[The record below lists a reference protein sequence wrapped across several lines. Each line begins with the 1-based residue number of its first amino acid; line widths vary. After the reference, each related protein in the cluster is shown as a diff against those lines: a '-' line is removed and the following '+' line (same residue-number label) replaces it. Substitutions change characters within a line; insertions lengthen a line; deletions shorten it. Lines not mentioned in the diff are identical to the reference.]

1 MSDEKKRE
9 RWKSEVGESFSP
21 EDLVRMVSRRT
32 GFTNADV
39 QVVIRATF
47 DIIEEILCSGN
58 SVNLGHIKFGNTLK
72 RLAPFYSKIF
82 DAQIPARYSL
92 KPKVF
97 FTQSII
103 KQFKKYTDQLEI
115 NKEWIML
122 KSTLKRVDYKNK
134 EKGDKDDE

>member
-9 RWKSEVGESFSP
+9 RWKSEIGDNFSP
-21 EDLVRMVSRRT
+21 EDLVKMVSRRT

-39 QVVIRATF
+39 QVVVRATF

-58 SVNLGHIKFGNTLK
+58 SVSMGHIKFGNTLK

-82 DAQIPARYSL
+82 DTQIPVRYSL

-97 FTQSII
+97 FTKSILD
-103 KQFKKYTDQLEI
+103 QFKKYTEQLEI
-115 NKEWIML
+115 NKEWAML
-122 KSTLKRVDYKNK
+122 KPTLQRIDLKNK
-134 EKGDKDDE
+134 EKGDRDNE